1 MPPQQR
7 RRRPDQDTQPA
18 SGRRRVCT
26 ALTTSGSPCGRTA
39 VPGLNVCKS
48 HGGGT
53 AASVR
58 ASKQAQ
64 VSSQVA
70 TLWGISSDTSGIS
83 VREELEKLARNKLT
97 DIIALRLK
105 ISGEDVGK
113 HIGMLRTGKVE
124 VEYDIEGTVQSKS
137 GTQTTESRS
146 AGTSVWVQELHKTE
160 MEYVTILKL
169 LQEVTGGNDDTQD
182 IKRMRMQT
190 ARQAA
195 RIMKAFPGISVED
208 VAAEVAK
215 SA

>member
-1 MPPQQR
+1 M
-7 RRRPDQDTQPA
+7 
-18 SGRRRVCT
+18 CT

-58 ASKQAQ
+58 ASKQAR

-97 DIIALRLK
+97 DVIALRLK
-105 ISGEDVGK
+105 ISGEDVSR